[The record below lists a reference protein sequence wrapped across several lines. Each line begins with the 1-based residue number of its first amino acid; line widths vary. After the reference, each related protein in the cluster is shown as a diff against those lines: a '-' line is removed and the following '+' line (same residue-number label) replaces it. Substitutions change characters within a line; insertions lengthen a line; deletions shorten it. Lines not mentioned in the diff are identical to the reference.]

1 MVEFIRSINPGASPV
16 ANLSNRYFR
25 PQLDDRESRALGQLA
40 NALARKRGAL
50 GGLADSYGAL
60 GSKFQQL
67 SNAATSYQQDRL
79 RDLQRQY
86 DLQNKRDQLAFD
98 QEQNQFKLAAE
109 KQSLMLA
116 QARASAASIEDQLN
130 VVLGSGFDDTV
141 DRSLLGISVAGNAPV
156 TSNPFS
162 GSVSAVGPTAQG
174 FTEQYGPQLQS
185 VAQLTG
191 ANLTVTEASV
201 ANRSQLADLAPSAN
215 LDVTLN
221 NPTPLGGLERASGDV
236 QDRMQNVFGTS
247 GNTPKFRSVE
257 DGVRYLGFW
266 AQHNGV
272 ATGTVDQ
279 AVRRMFGLV
288 GTGSVEAT
296 KGVTAETIQA
306 YQDQLAAL
314 SELGL
319 ERTDSMA
326 DREARALFVQGVT
339 QQTLG
344 TPLSSDFP
352 SGKLFD
358 EGETAYK
365 TGRLV
370 RNNSGQF
377 KVFQGDRDEYGPMQE
392 GERRISLDFNSAA
405 GISDGF
411 YAMVVVPDNVT
422 GEERQAAASYARGM
436 VKLMADY
443 GYDDYGLYGSDGVR
457 TTSENGRGKANT
469 FHTEPFFAQDERAIA
484 LLANPEFLQDYA
496 DLLKSTLGEIDGAV
510 MMAPHTAAKSGAV
523 MTLANGTQVSERD
536 FALQSILPLLDGPAR
551 KQHLVDITA
560 DDGTSP
566 ILMSGDTYVAEALAG
581 MGVPVNNGSAQDI
594 LSVGAG
600 GDVSDP
606 KGLPTQGLNATAG
619 EPLTPLQELTA
630 EYRQRVQL
638 AVQLAR
644 ESDNPVIA
652 ANPEQF
658 VQSTAGYRR
667 ERANYMAAVENL
679 RKAEQD
685 AQIERF
691 ENDVKDVVAQ
701 RTPSVLA
708 ELTLIEETADFDR
721 FSELV
726 GDGEYKDLIVNLLS
740 DGNAEFAEV
749 LKAQY
754 TGEELRATDVGE
766 KVMDLAGKHQ
776 NVKRQRPLIEAAELA
791 IVEAIQLGTDFS
803 EVRGNHAPT
812 YVQAAVQSR
821 LDRVSKYADLSQANL
836 SELTVGDVAELQQ
849 EKEFLNEVALHVSGM
864 LNVQQ
869 VDDIRQVLEQ
879 IEKVQQPI
887 VQAANLNNISLADS
901 IGAVEQAFLVA
912 KSNGVSFNLDRE
924 YYNEIGTAAAAQYN
938 ALQEQAIS
946 QTNGAVP
953 SQIDNFVWN
962 ENGQRLERITQTVD
976 VAEVQKAQA
985 TRIAGMVTQVDNLE
999 ERAGLFNYASQLG
1012 LKGVGSQVM
1021 QLAFGAD
1028 TNLQTP
1034 ELRDSYDQIMQAM
1047 KASQANPLQLFS
1059 ETQGLNMLVLMQ
1071 MDDQRRPHA
1080 ILQDVQR
1087 QITSLDTRYVE
1098 YVDEVNLAGIP
1109 MTMRNNVKAAL
1120 LVDVVSNMGNGAVKA
1135 DVMKRFEKTLGGMV
1149 QQKSY
1154 GTLFNTGVVP
1164 SANAATS
1171 SGSTGLKIKTS
1182 NMQGEQPVAQDFA
1195 SLAAASVAQH
1205 ASPIIQDLNAALGP
1219 SQVKTDILAGGFNV
1233 SVSPDGI
1240 ILTQGKQEQQVLE
1253 LGGIQTS
1260 LTYNDRVRATLRP
1273 ARVSTTVQD
1282 VETGEYRRQEQ
1293 AAVFLDSEFFMDLTD
1308 VGSVQMRFI
1317 GVNGETD
1324 VRDIP
1329 VSELRPVATS
1339 AGAAYIDTRRTERS
1353 PNVPQS
1359 NATVGYFYVLPDDVR
1374 EVVPMDIDIDDISLS
1389 SGLQGNVGINRRI
1402 IQEAYDAYKAN
1413 SYEVFID
1420 G

>member
-1 MVEFIRSINPGASPV
+1 
-16 ANLSNRYFR
+16 
-25 PQLDDRESRALGQLA
+25 
-40 NALARKRGAL
+40 
-50 GGLADSYGAL
+50 
-60 GSKFQQL
+60 
-67 SNAATSYQQDRL
+67 
-79 RDLQRQY
+79 
-86 DLQNKRDQLAFD
+86 
-98 QEQNQFKLAAE
+98 
-109 KQSLMLA
+109 
-116 QARASAASIEDQLN
+116 
-130 VVLGSGFDDTV
+130 
-141 DRSLLGISVAGNAPV
+141 
-156 TSNPFS
+156 
-162 GSVSAVGPTAQG
+162 
-174 FTEQYGPQLQS
+174 
-185 VAQLTG
+185 
-191 ANLTVTEASV
+191 
-201 ANRSQLADLAPSAN
+201 
-215 LDVTLN
+215 
-221 NPTPLGGLERASGDV
+221 
-236 QDRMQNVFGTS
+236 
-247 GNTPKFRSVE
+247 
-257 DGVRYLGFW
+257 
-266 AQHNGV
+266 
-272 ATGTVDQ
+272 
-279 AVRRMFGLV
+279 
-288 GTGSVEAT
+288 
-296 KGVTAETIQA
+296 
-306 YQDQLAAL
+306 
-314 SELGL
+314 
-319 ERTDSMA
+319 
-326 DREARALFVQGVT
+326 
-339 QQTLG
+339 
-344 TPLSSDFP
+344 
-352 SGKLFD
+352 
-358 EGETAYK
+358 
-365 TGRLV
+365 
-370 RNNSGQF
+370 
-377 KVFQGDRDEYGPMQE
+377 
-392 GERRISLDFNSAA
+392 
-405 GISDGF
+405 
-411 YAMVVVPDNVT
+411 
-422 GEERQAAASYARGM
+422 
-436 VKLMADY
+436 
-443 GYDDYGLYGSDGVR
+443 
-457 TTSENGRGKANT
+457 
-469 FHTEPFFAQDERAIA
+469 
-484 LLANPEFLQDYA
+484 
-496 DLLKSTLGEIDGAV
+496 
-510 MMAPHTAAKSGAV
+510 
-523 MTLANGTQVSERD
+523 
-536 FALQSILPLLDGPAR
+536 
-551 KQHLVDITA
+551 
-560 DDGTSP
+560 
-566 ILMSGDTYVAEALAG
+566 
-581 MGVPVNNGSAQDI
+581 
-594 LSVGAG
+594 
-600 GDVSDP
+600 
-606 KGLPTQGLNATAG
+606 
-619 EPLTPLQELTA
+619 
-630 EYRQRVQL
+630 
-638 AVQLAR
+638 
-644 ESDNPVIA
+644 
-652 ANPEQF
+652 
-658 VQSTAGYRR
+658 
-667 ERANYMAAVENL
+667 
-679 RKAEQD
+679 
-685 AQIERF
+685 
-691 ENDVKDVVAQ
+691 VVAQ

-766 KVMDLAGKHQ
+766 KVMELAGKHQ
-776 NVKRQRPLIEAAELA
+776 NVKRQRPLIESAESA

-812 YVQAAVQSR
+812 HVQAAVQSR
-821 LDRVSKYADLSQANL
+821 LDRVSKYADLSEANL

-924 YYNEIGTAAAAQYN
+924 YYNEIGKAAAARYN

-946 QTNGAVP
+946 QANGAVP
-953 SQIDNFVWN
+953 SQIDNLVWN
-962 ENGQRLERITQTVD
+962 ENGQRLERITQAVD
-976 VAEVQKAQA
+976 VEEVQKAQA
-985 TRIAGMVTQVDNLE
+985 TRIAGRVTQVDNLE

-1273 ARVSTTVQD
+1273 ARVSITVQD